1 MYILEKRTK
10 FSIFAMEKR
19 TKQPPFGIIKEN
31 RSMIKRKI
39 DNYLADFFA
48 TDKKALMLTGAR
60 QIGKTYSIRRFGHE
74 HFERFIEINFI
85 ENPGL
90 VKVFSKAKN
99 SQDILLRLST
109 VTSQDL
115 IKDNTLVFFDEV
127 QECPEIVTAIKFLV
141 EEGSYRYILSGSL
154 LGVEIKNLRSAPVG
168 YMDVKDMYPLDLEE
182 FAAAVGINDR
192 IIEAL
197 RNHFADGTV
206 VDDFIHEKMMEI
218 FRLYLIVGGMPAA
231 VDKYITTNNLQEVI
245 AEQQA
250 IIRLYKQDIAK
261 YDPNHKLY
269 IQEIFD
275 RIPAE
280 LDAKNKRF
288 ILKNLN
294 ENIKFSRYQNSFLWL
309 KDAGVALPVY
319 NVEEPT
325 VPLILSSSRNLFKL
339 FMADIGLLAS
349 LYADGIQL
357 KILDNEPSINFGSIY
372 ENAVAQELW
381 AHGFPLYYYN
391 NKRQGELDFV
401 IEQNGEVLPIE
412 VKSGKDYD
420 RHKALTNVV
429 STTTYQI
436 SKAIVLCNDNVKK
449 VGKITY
455 LPIYMLMF
463 IKREQQLPTQYTID
477 LSGLV

>member
-1 MYILEKRTK
+1 MH
-10 FSIFAMEKR
+10 
-19 TKQPPFGIIKEN
+19 PFNIGKEDKD
-31 RSMIKRKI
+31 MIKRKI
-39 DNYLADFFA
+39 DRHLAEFFEIN
-48 TDKKALMLTGAR
+48 KKALMLTGAR
-60 QIGKTYSIRRFGHE
+60 QIGKTYSIRRLGHE
-74 HFERFIEINFI
+74 HYERFVEINFI

-90 VKVFSKAKN
+90 IKVFSKAKN

-109 VTSQDL
+109 VSNQDL
-115 IKDNTLVFFDEV
+115 VKGSTLVFFDEV

-168 YMDVKDMYPLDLEE
+168 YMAVKDMYPLDLEE
-182 FAAAVGINDR
+182 FAMALGINGK
-192 IIEAL
+192 IIETL
-197 RNHFADGTV
+197 RNHFTEGTA
-206 VDDFIHEKMMEI
+206 VDEFIHEKMMEI

-231 VDKYITTNNLQEVI
+231 VDKYLATNNLQEVM

-261 YDPNHKLY
+261 YDPDHKLY

-372 ENAVAQELW
+372 ENAVAQELQ
-381 AHGFPLYYYN
+381 AHGFQLYYYN

-401 IEQNGEVLPIE
+401 IEQNGEVLPLE
-412 VKSGKDYD
+412 VKSGKDYE
-420 RHKALTNVV
+420 RHKALTNVMN
-429 STTTYQI
+429 STTYQI
-436 SKAIVLCNDNVKK
+436 SKAYVLCNDNVKK

-463 IKREQQLPTQYTID
+463 IKKEKKLPTQYSLD

>member
-1 MYILEKRTK
+1 
-10 FSIFAMEKR
+10 
-19 TKQPPFGIIKEN
+19 
-31 RSMIKRKI
+31 
-39 DNYLADFFA
+39 
-48 TDKKALMLTGAR
+48 
-60 QIGKTYSIRRFGHE
+60 
-74 HFERFIEINFI
+74 
-85 ENPGL
+85 
-90 VKVFSKAKN
+90 
-99 SQDILLRLST
+99 
-109 VTSQDL
+109 
-115 IKDNTLVFFDEV
+115 
-127 QECPEIVTAIKFLV
+127 
-141 EEGSYRYILSGSL
+141 
-154 LGVEIKNLRSAPVG
+154 
-168 YMDVKDMYPLDLEE
+168 MYPLDLEE
-182 FAAAVGINDR
+182 FATAVGINAR
-192 IIEAL
+192 ILDAL
-197 RNHFADGTV
+197 RKHFTEVTA
-206 VDDFIHEKMMEI
+206 VDEFIHEKMMEV

-231 VDKYITTNNLQEVI
+231 VDKYLATNNLQEVM

-261 YDPNHKLY
+261 YDPDHKLY

-357 KILDNEPSINFGSIY
+357 KILDNEPSINFGSVY

-381 AHGFPLYYYN
+381 AHGFRLYYYN

-412 VKSGKDYD
+412 VKSGKDYE

-429 STTTYQI
+429 SSTTYQI
-436 SKAIVLCNDNVKK
+436 SKAYVLCNDNVKK

-463 IKREQQLPTQYTID
+463 IKKEQKLPARYTLD

>member
-1 MYILEKRTK
+1 M
-10 FSIFAMEKR
+10 
-19 TKQPPFGIIKEN
+19 
-31 RSMIKRKI
+31 
-39 DNYLADFFA
+39 
-48 TDKKALMLTGAR
+48 
-60 QIGKTYSIRRFGHE
+60 
-74 HFERFIEINFI
+74 
-85 ENPGL
+85 

-231 VDKYITTNNLQEVI
+231 VDKYITTNNLQEVM

>member
-1 MYILEKRTK
+1 
-10 FSIFAMEKR
+10 
-19 TKQPPFGIIKEN
+19 
-31 RSMIKRKI
+31 
-39 DNYLADFFA
+39 
-48 TDKKALMLTGAR
+48 
-60 QIGKTYSIRRFGHE
+60 
-74 HFERFIEINFI
+74 
-85 ENPGL
+85 
-90 VKVFSKAKN
+90 
-99 SQDILLRLST
+99 
-109 VTSQDL
+109 
-115 IKDNTLVFFDEV
+115 
-127 QECPEIVTAIKFLV
+127 
-141 EEGSYRYILSGSL
+141 
-154 LGVEIKNLRSAPVG
+154 
-168 YMDVKDMYPLDLEE
+168 MYPLDLEE
-182 FAAAVGINDR
+182 FATAVGINAR
-192 IIEAL
+192 ILDAL
-197 RNHFADGTV
+197 RKHFTEGTA
-206 VDDFIHEKMMEI
+206 VDEFIHEKMMEV

-231 VDKYITTNNLQEVI
+231 VDKYLATNNLQEVM

-261 YDPNHKLY
+261 YDPDHKLY

-357 KILDNEPSINFGSIY
+357 KILDNEPSINFGSVY

-381 AHGFPLYYYN
+381 AHGFRLYYYN

-412 VKSGKDYD
+412 VKSGKDYE

-429 STTTYQI
+429 SSTTYQI
-436 SKAIVLCNDNVKK
+436 SKAYVLCNDNVKK

-463 IKREQQLPTQYTID
+463 IKKEQKLPARYTLD

>member
-1 MYILEKRTK
+1 
-10 FSIFAMEKR
+10 
-19 TKQPPFGIIKEN
+19 
-31 RSMIKRKI
+31 
-39 DNYLADFFA
+39 
-48 TDKKALMLTGAR
+48 
-60 QIGKTYSIRRFGHE
+60 
-74 HFERFIEINFI
+74 
-85 ENPGL
+85 
-90 VKVFSKAKN
+90 
-99 SQDILLRLST
+99 
-109 VTSQDL
+109 
-115 IKDNTLVFFDEV
+115 
-127 QECPEIVTAIKFLV
+127 
-141 EEGSYRYILSGSL
+141 
-154 LGVEIKNLRSAPVG
+154 
-168 YMDVKDMYPLDLEE
+168 MYPLDLEE
-182 FAAAVGINDR
+182 FATAVGINAR
-192 IIEAL
+192 ILDAL
-197 RNHFADGTV
+197 RKHFTEGTA
-206 VDDFIHEKMMEI
+206 VDEFIHEKMMEV

-231 VDKYITTNNLQEVI
+231 VDKYLATNNLQEVM

-261 YDPNHKLY
+261 YDPDHKLY
-269 IQEIFD
+269 ILEIFD

-357 KILDNEPSINFGSIY
+357 KILDNEPSINFGSVY

-381 AHGFPLYYYN
+381 AHGFRLYYYN

-412 VKSGKDYD
+412 VKSGKDYE

-429 STTTYQI
+429 SSTTYQI
-436 SKAIVLCNDNVKK
+436 SKAYVLCNDNVKK

-463 IKREQQLPTQYTID
+463 IKKEQKLPARYTLD

>member
-1 MYILEKRTK
+1 M
-10 FSIFAMEKR
+10 
-19 TKQPPFGIIKEN
+19 
-31 RSMIKRKI
+31 
-39 DNYLADFFA
+39 
-48 TDKKALMLTGAR
+48 
-60 QIGKTYSIRRFGHE
+60 
-74 HFERFIEINFI
+74 
-85 ENPGL
+85 
-90 VKVFSKAKN
+90 
-99 SQDILLRLST
+99 
-109 VTSQDL
+109 
-115 IKDNTLVFFDEV
+115 FFDEV

-231 VDKYITTNNLQEVI
+231 VDKYLTTNNLQEVM

-339 FMADIGLLAS
+339 FMADIGLLAN

-412 VKSGKDYD
+412 VKSGKDYE

>member
-1 MYILEKRTK
+1 
-10 FSIFAMEKR
+10 
-19 TKQPPFGIIKEN
+19 
-31 RSMIKRKI
+31 
-39 DNYLADFFA
+39 
-48 TDKKALMLTGAR
+48 
-60 QIGKTYSIRRFGHE
+60 
-74 HFERFIEINFI
+74 
-85 ENPGL
+85 
-90 VKVFSKAKN
+90 
-99 SQDILLRLST
+99 
-109 VTSQDL
+109 
-115 IKDNTLVFFDEV
+115 
-127 QECPEIVTAIKFLV
+127 
-141 EEGSYRYILSGSL
+141 
-154 LGVEIKNLRSAPVG
+154 
-168 YMDVKDMYPLDLEE
+168 
-182 FAAAVGINDR
+182 
-192 IIEAL
+192 
-197 RNHFADGTV
+197 
-206 VDDFIHEKMMEI
+206 MMEV

-231 VDKYITTNNLQEVI
+231 VDKYLATNNLQDVM

-261 YDPNHKLY
+261 YDPDHKLY

-372 ENAVAQELW
+372 ENAVAQELQ
-381 AHGFPLYYYN
+381 AHGFQLYYYN

-401 IEQNGEVLPIE
+401 IEQNGEVLPLE
-412 VKSGKDYD
+412 VKSGKDYE
-420 RHKALTNVV
+420 RHKALTNVMN
-429 STTTYQI
+429 STTYQI
-436 SKAIVLCNDNVKK
+436 SKAYVLCNDNVKK

-463 IKREQQLPTQYTID
+463 IKNEQKLPTQYTLD

>member
-1 MYILEKRTK
+1 MCILEKRTK

-19 TKQPPFGIIKEN
+19 TKHPPFGIIKED

-231 VDKYITTNNLQEVI
+231 VDKYLTTNNLQEVM

-250 IIRLYKQDIAK
+250 IIRLYKQDIAN

>member
-1 MYILEKRTK
+1 
-10 FSIFAMEKR
+10 ME
-19 TKQPPFGIIKEN
+19 
-31 RSMIKRKI
+31 
-39 DNYLADFFA
+39 
-48 TDKKALMLTGAR
+48 
-60 QIGKTYSIRRFGHE
+60 
-74 HFERFIEINFI
+74 
-85 ENPGL
+85 
-90 VKVFSKAKN
+90 V
-99 SQDILLRLST
+99 
-109 VTSQDL
+109 
-115 IKDNTLVFFDEV
+115 
-127 QECPEIVTAIKFLV
+127 
-141 EEGSYRYILSGSL
+141 
-154 LGVEIKNLRSAPVG
+154 
-168 YMDVKDMYPLDLEE
+168 
-182 FAAAVGINDR
+182 
-192 IIEAL
+192 
-197 RNHFADGTV
+197 
-206 VDDFIHEKMMEI
+206 

-231 VDKYITTNNLQEVI
+231 VDKYLATNNLQDVM

-261 YDPNHKLY
+261 YDPDHKLY

-357 KILDNEPSINFGSIY
+357 KILDNEPSINFGSVY

-381 AHGFPLYYYN
+381 AHGFQLYYYN

-401 IEQNGEVLPIE
+401 IEQNGEVLPLE
-412 VKSGKDYD
+412 VKSGKDYE

-429 STTTYQI
+429 NSTTYQI
-436 SKAIVLCNDNVKK
+436 SKAYVLCNDNVKK

-463 IKREQQLPTQYTID
+463 IKKEQKLPTKYSID

>member
-1 MYILEKRTK
+1 
-10 FSIFAMEKR
+10 
-19 TKQPPFGIIKEN
+19 
-31 RSMIKRKI
+31 MIKRKI
-39 DNYLADFFA
+39 DSYLADFFDA
-48 TDKKALMLTGAR
+48 NKKALMLTGAR

-74 HFERFIEINFI
+74 YFERFLEINFI

-109 VTSQDL
+109 VTNQDL
-115 IKDNTLVFFDEV
+115 VKGNTLVFFDEV

-141 EEGSYRYILSGSL
+141 EEGSYRYVLSGSL

-182 FAAAVGINDR
+182 FATAVGINAR
-192 IIEAL
+192 ILDAL
-197 RNHFADGTV
+197 RTHFTEGTA
-206 VDDFIHEKMMEI
+206 VDEFIHEKMMEV

-231 VDKYITTNNLQEVI
+231 VDKYLATNNLQEVM

-261 YDPNHKLY
+261 YDPDHKLY

-357 KILDNEPSINFGSIY
+357 KILDNEPSINFGSVY

-381 AHGFPLYYYN
+381 AHGFRLYYYN

-412 VKSGKDYD
+412 VKSGKDYE

-429 STTTYQI
+429 NSTTYKI
-436 SKAIVLCNDNVKK
+436 LKAYVLCNDNVKK

-463 IKREQQLPTQYTID
+463 IKKEQKLPARYTLN

>member
-1 MYILEKRTK
+1 
-10 FSIFAMEKR
+10 
-19 TKQPPFGIIKEN
+19 
-31 RSMIKRKI
+31 
-39 DNYLADFFA
+39 
-48 TDKKALMLTGAR
+48 
-60 QIGKTYSIRRFGHE
+60 
-74 HFERFIEINFI
+74 
-85 ENPGL
+85 
-90 VKVFSKAKN
+90 
-99 SQDILLRLST
+99 
-109 VTSQDL
+109 
-115 IKDNTLVFFDEV
+115 
-127 QECPEIVTAIKFLV
+127 
-141 EEGSYRYILSGSL
+141 
-154 LGVEIKNLRSAPVG
+154 
-168 YMDVKDMYPLDLEE
+168 MYPLDLEE
-182 FAAAVGINDR
+182 FATAVGINAR
-192 IIEAL
+192 ILDAL
-197 RNHFADGTV
+197 RKHFTEGTA
-206 VDDFIHEKMMEI
+206 VDEFIHEKMMEV

-231 VDKYITTNNLQEVI
+231 VDKYLATNNLQEVM

-261 YDPNHKLY
+261 YDPDHKLY

-357 KILDNEPSINFGSIY
+357 KILDNEPSINFGSVY

-381 AHGFPLYYYN
+381 AHGFRLYYYN

-412 VKSGKDYD
+412 VKSGKDYE

-429 STTTYQI
+429 NSTTYKI
-436 SKAIVLCNDNVKK
+436 SKAYVLCNDNVKK

-463 IKREQQLPTQYTID
+463 IKKEQKLPARYTLD

>member
-1 MYILEKRTK
+1 
-10 FSIFAMEKR
+10 
-19 TKQPPFGIIKEN
+19 
-31 RSMIKRKI
+31 
-39 DNYLADFFA
+39 
-48 TDKKALMLTGAR
+48 
-60 QIGKTYSIRRFGHE
+60 
-74 HFERFIEINFI
+74 
-85 ENPGL
+85 
-90 VKVFSKAKN
+90 
-99 SQDILLRLST
+99 
-109 VTSQDL
+109 
-115 IKDNTLVFFDEV
+115 
-127 QECPEIVTAIKFLV
+127 
-141 EEGSYRYILSGSL
+141 
-154 LGVEIKNLRSAPVG
+154 
-168 YMDVKDMYPLDLEE
+168 MYPLDLEE
-182 FAAAVGINDR
+182 FATAVGINAR
-192 IIEAL
+192 ILDAL
-197 RNHFADGTV
+197 RKHFTEGTA
-206 VDDFIHEKMMEI
+206 VDEFIHEKMMEV

-231 VDKYITTNNLQEVI
+231 VDKYLATNNLQDVM

-261 YDPNHKLY
+261 YDPDHKLY

-294 ENIKFSRYQNSFLWL
+294 ENIKFARYQNSFLWL

-357 KILDNEPSINFGSIY
+357 KILDNEPSINFGSVY

-381 AHGFPLYYYN
+381 AHGFQLYYYN

-412 VKSGKDYD
+412 VKSGKDYE

-429 STTTYQI
+429 NSTTYQI
-436 SKAIVLCNDNVKK
+436 SKAYVLCNDNVKK

-463 IKREQQLPTQYTID
+463 IKKEQKLPTKYSID

>member
-1 MYILEKRTK
+1 
-10 FSIFAMEKR
+10 
-19 TKQPPFGIIKEN
+19 
-31 RSMIKRKI
+31 
-39 DNYLADFFA
+39 
-48 TDKKALMLTGAR
+48 
-60 QIGKTYSIRRFGHE
+60 
-74 HFERFIEINFI
+74 
-85 ENPGL
+85 
-90 VKVFSKAKN
+90 
-99 SQDILLRLST
+99 
-109 VTSQDL
+109 
-115 IKDNTLVFFDEV
+115 
-127 QECPEIVTAIKFLV
+127 
-141 EEGSYRYILSGSL
+141 
-154 LGVEIKNLRSAPVG
+154 
-168 YMDVKDMYPLDLEE
+168 MYPLDLEE
-182 FAAAVGINDR
+182 FATAVGINAR
-192 IIEAL
+192 ILDAL
-197 RNHFADGTV
+197 RKHFTEGTA
-206 VDDFIHEKMMEI
+206 VDEFIHEKMMEV
-218 FRLYLIVGGMPAA
+218 FRLYLIVDGMPAA
-231 VDKYITTNNLQEVI
+231 VDKYLATNNLQEVM

-261 YDPNHKLY
+261 YAPDHKLY

-294 ENIKFSRYQNSFLWL
+294 ENIKFSCYQNSFLWL

-325 VPLILSSSRNLFKL
+325 VPLILLSSRNLFKL

-357 KILDNEPSINFGSIY
+357 KILDNEPSINFGSVY

-381 AHGFPLYYYN
+381 AHGFRLYYYN

-412 VKSGKDYD
+412 VKSGKDYE

-429 STTTYQI
+429 NSTTYKI
-436 SKAIVLCNDNVKK
+436 SKAYVLCNDNVKK

-463 IKREQQLPTQYTID
+463 IKKEQKLPARYTLD

>member
-1 MYILEKRTK
+1 MYFLEKRTK

-19 TKQPPFGIIKEN
+19 TKHPPFGIIKED

-154 LGVEIKNLRSAPVG
+154 LGVEIKNFRSAPVG

-197 RNHFADGTV
+197 RNHFADGTF

-231 VDKYITTNNLQEVI
+231 VDKYLTTNNLQEVM

-250 IIRLYKQDIAK
+250 IIRLYKQDIAN